1 MTSMRRIKVMFIDDK
16 NDCIIMNR
24 FPLTFCYENCE
35 KNIENVT
42 YKDGIYKINVN
53 DRIDTRIEINC
64 KTPKS
69 NKNYKLRKNYSLKVT
84 IQNEYIYRLKRKSKL
99 RKFLGKHKILTGLG
113 LITLSWGGF
122 TFIDMKLI
130 EINTS
135 HNTKNITVNNQIDT
149 SVDWKI
155 SVNDNVRANY
165 FCDYCHIFYKPNIN
179 EAEKKERDFLNN
191 NYQRTPSLIDS
202 KGSFYTVDI
211 PYNYQIELKNGA
223 KLENIFIYDW
233 GTGKKQSISLRRENK
248 SEKSEIGTHDISC
261 GDKSVLK
268 VALSTKGDKKF
279 KIDKPQDAYEK
290 LLSNKSSI
298 DDCEVN
304 QSCYLGIYYAFKP
317 MKSNKS
323 LVYYEPK
330 LSYGILE
337 INALN
342 EKRYFYIYIQLKS
355 ISAVEDEKNT
365 GESRNQYLILTEEE
379 FKNKTLFYEFIK
391 DDSKLIKQMKAEC
404 EIMQEDSLAASTYN
418 ACKHLEGGQD
428 ELFSTISNH
437 LKEVKQKK

>member
-1 MTSMRRIKVMFIDDK
+1 
-16 NDCIIMNR
+16 
-24 FPLTFCYENCE
+24 
-35 KNIENVT
+35 
-42 YKDGIYKINVN
+42 
-53 DRIDTRIEINC
+53 
-64 KTPKS
+64 
-69 NKNYKLRKNYSLKVT
+69 
-84 IQNEYIYRLKRKSKL
+84 
-99 RKFLGKHKILTGLG
+99 
-113 LITLSWGGF
+113 
-122 TFIDMKLI
+122 
-130 EINTS
+130 
-135 HNTKNITVNNQIDT
+135 
-149 SVDWKI
+149 
-155 SVNDNVRANY
+155 
-165 FCDYCHIFYKPNIN
+165 
-179 EAEKKERDFLNN
+179 
-191 NYQRTPSLIDS
+191 
-202 KGSFYTVDI
+202 
-211 PYNYQIELKNGA
+211 
-223 KLENIFIYDW
+223 
-233 GTGKKQSISLRRENK
+233 
-248 SEKSEIGTHDISC
+248 
-261 GDKSVLK
+261 
-268 VALSTKGDKKF
+268 
-279 KIDKPQDAYEK
+279 
-290 LLSNKSSI
+290 
-298 DDCEVN
+298 
-304 QSCYLGIYYAFKP
+304 